1 MQKQPAQNSPSFHSY
16 SSQSHLQQAVPQTAQ
31 TSQQQQSQSNLL
43 NKYKSGNF
51 SSNSTVSGNKNVN
64 PQEPVRTYIPSPV
77 GVKINPTEDLTA
89 ADAAMR
95 RADLAEQQALQ
106 TLKMN

>member
-1 MQKQPAQNSPSFHSY
+1 M
-16 SSQSHLQQAVPQTAQ
+16 
-31 TSQQQQSQSNLL
+31 L
-43 NKYKSGNF
+43 NPYKNGSTTTTTTTTTTK
-51 SSNSTVSGNKNVN
+51 SASNSENKS
-64 PQEPVRTYIPSPV
+64 QEPVRTYIPSPV
-77 GVKINPTEDLTA
+77 GVQIQNKEDLTA